1 MLSKEEKSA
10 LNHLFWSDFR
20 KVMRNTTTSSNKRIN
35 WLNYPTNLKHTYV
48 RLLFNANEASLC
60 YDVQFR
66 DKDIQ
71 ILFWE
76 QLQELKTL
84 IESSMG
90 CPTIWLK
97 EYENNEGLA
106 ISRLKW
112 ETTEY
117 SLHNEKDWKPV
128 QRFFKERLLEFDK
141 FYYEY
146 RDILIHLIK

>member
-20 KVMRNTTTSSNKRIN
+20 KVMRSTTSSSNKRIN
-35 WLNYPTNLKHTYV
+35 WLNYPTNLKHTFV
-48 RLLFNANEASLC
+48 RLVFNPRETSLC

-66 DKDIQ
+66 DNDIRT
-71 ILFWE
+71 LFWE
-76 QLQELKTL
+76 QLQELKTI

-90 CPTIWLK
+90 SPTVWVK
-97 EYENNEGLA
+97 DYETSEGLS

-117 SLHNEKDWKPV
+117 SLHNEKDWKPAHL
-128 QRFFKERLLEFDK
+128 FLKERLLEFDI
-141 FYYEY
+141 FYQEY
-146 RDILIHLIK
+146 KDILIHLIK